1 MSIDVD
7 LLLELQ
13 VVLQGA
19 LLVLGGRWALPHPQH
34 VRHVRLLLGGLLL
47 WGELFHALLYSWI
60 FCVIYLLLIFLLLF
74 RSEAA
79 HGAGVVALA
88 ASCRQPSCGE
98 TRWRS
103 HAPPTRPTI

>member
-34 VRHVRLLLGGLLL
+34 VRHVRLLLGGLCLL
-47 WGELFHALLYSWI
+47 VIIVIIMVMTITWIEQLLRI
-60 FCVIYLLLIFLLLF
+60 LM
-74 RSEAA
+74 
-79 HGAGVVALA
+79 
-88 ASCRQPSCGE
+88 
-98 TRWRS
+98 
-103 HAPPTRPTI
+103 